1 MANGLCGN
9 AGLGRSRTPRAT
21 APWLGSLPTFW
32 GPLDT
37 LHPSHLHPG
46 QQESQRRQST
56 KEPVGNS
63 TGADRSQCPEGT
75 LCGFWRWPPPR
86 SQLGTQW
93 PRPPQWTLRP
103 SSLGSPPPGSHPHP
117 MLCRLADPL
126 QATPKRRDCLHC
138 QQSPTLHLRISE
150 DARETLAKYVH
161 AVMSDSMQPHG
172 LPSASVQGTLQAR
185 ILEWVAIPFSRG
197 PSRPRDQTCISHI
210 SCIGRWMFN
219 HWPTRESSP
228 GDSYKL

>member
-21 APWLGSLPTFW
+21 VPWLGSLPTFW

-37 LHPSHLHPG
+37 LHPSHPPPG
-46 QQESQRRQST
+46 QQESQRRRST

-63 TGADRSQCPEGT
+63 TDADRSQCPEGT
-75 LCGFWRWPPPR
+75 LCGFWWWPPPW

-93 PRPPQWTLRP
+93 PRPPKWTLRP

-117 MLCRLADPL
+117 ILCWLADPL

-138 QQSPTLHLRISE
+138 QQSPALHFRISE

-161 AVMSDSMQPHG
+161 AESCLTRCNPMDC
-172 LPSASVQGTLQAR
+172 QAP
-185 ILEWVAIPFSRG
+185 LSRG
-197 PSRPRDQTCISHI
+197 FSKQEYWS
-210 SCIGRWMFN
+210 G
-219 HWPTRESSP
+219 
-228 GDSYKL
+228 